1 MPEDVAKN
9 FALPNFT
16 TSVPGMLRG
25 ILDNFTTTRD
35 KIYLNV
41 LGMKKCESRG
51 VSTMIN
57 TGLEVSQYY
66 NVFNYVPPIPH
77 K

>member
-16 TSVPGMLRG
+16 TPVPGMLRV
-25 ILDNFTTTRD
+25 ILDNYTTTRE

-41 LGMKKCESRG
+41 LGMTKGESG
-51 VSTMIN
+51 GALMIIN
-57 TGLEVSQYY
+57 
-66 NVFNYVPPIPH
+66 